1 MKRPLWLICLAL
13 TSTASALAEVKLE
26 MNRVSTEGVGE
37 AIGTVAIEQ
46 SEAGTVFTPK
56 LSGLSPGA
64 HGFHVHQ
71 NGSCEPAKS
80 GGEVTAAG
88 AAGGHFD
95 PADTGKHAGPYGS
108 GHLGDLPVLYAR
120 ADGSADDP
128 LLAPRLKLEDIRG
141 RALII
146 HAGGDTYS
154 DEPKLGGG
162 GERIACV
169 VIPKA

>member
-1 MKRPLWLICLAL
+1 MKRALWLGCLAL
-13 TSTASALAEVKLE
+13 VSTASALAEVKVE

-37 AIGTVAIEQ
+37 TMGTIVIEQ
-46 SEAGTVFTPK
+46 TDAGTVFSPQLT
-56 LSGLSPGA
+56 GLEPGA
-64 HGFHVHQ
+64 HGFHVHE

-80 GGEVTAAG
+80 GGELTAAG

-95 PADTGKHAGPYGS
+95 PADTGKHTGPYGS

-120 ADGSADDP
+120 ADGSTDDP
-128 LLAPRLKLEDIRG
+128 VLAPRVKLEDVRG

-162 GERIACV
+162 GKRVACG